1 MDVEVLIPA
10 FIVIVIGGMGSL
22 KGSLVGSMVIGMA
35 DTFGKA
41 YMPELSMFLI
51 YLAMIVILLV
61 RPHGLFG
68 HESASM

>member
-1 MDVEVLIPA
+1 
-10 FIVIVIGGMGSL
+10 L
-22 KGSLVGSMVIGMA
+22 KGSLVGSLVIGMA

-41 YMPELSMFLI
+41 YMPEMAMFLI